1 MGLFDRLRSFFR
13 AEPRWEPG
21 LQLSDW
27 KFVDDRE
34 WVGRLGDDDAAV
46 QVYADWLEERG
57 DGRHEL
63 IRRALRSEAL
73 GPFVNANADALLGPL
88 ARRRREASGRRRP
101 ELELGWSRGVLRRAG
116 VRTEQPWA
124 DASTLLRLPLA
135 SHLTSLGIG
144 LAPPNVPLV
153 QDPSVLELG
162 GRHLDRLHVGDFL
175 YPDECELSWALLGD
189 LSGLW
194 RAQPALREL
203 TLQGS
208 LEDLGEIDAPR
219 LQRLVR
225 ETCALTKKEL
235 AQLATA
241 RLPEL
246 RELELWFGE
255 ANAGADFT
263 LDDVR
268 PLFSRPWPQLTSL
281 GLRNALITD
290 ELVDLVLASPL
301 AAQLEVLDLSK
312 GCLSDAGAQTL
323 LAGRAQLPNLQ
334 RLDLSEN
341 ILSGQHLEALARLC
355 PTVELAEQRLDDM
368 EEDLRYVAVSE

>member
-1 MGLFDRLRSFFR
+1 MGLFDRLRGLFR
-13 AEPRWEPG
+13 AEPRWAPG

-34 WVGRLGDDDAAV
+34 WVGRLGDEDAEV

-73 GPFVNANADALLGPL
+73 GPFVDANADALLGPL

-101 ELELGWSRGVLRRAG
+101 ELELEWSRGVLRSAG

-153 QDPSVLELG
+153 QDPGVLELG

-208 LEDLGEIDAPR
+208 LEDLGDIEAPR
-219 LQRLVR
+219 LHRLVR
-225 ETCALTKKEL
+225 VTCALTKKEL
-235 AQLATA
+235 AQLAAA
-241 RLPEL
+241 RVPEL

-255 ANAGADFT
+255 ANAGADFA

-290 ELVDLVLASPL
+290 ELVDLLLASPL
-301 AAQLEVLDLSK
+301 AGQLKRLDLSK
-312 GCLSDAGAQTL
+312 GCLSDAGARVL
-323 LAGRAQLPNLQ
+323 IDGRARLRALEA
-334 RLDLSEN
+334 LDLSEN
-341 ILSGQHLEALARLC
+341 TLSREHFAALARLV
-355 PTVELAEQRLDDM
+355 PSIELAEQRLDDM
-368 EEDLRYVAVSE
+368 EGDLRYVAVSE